1 MESLWYKWETR
12 RDRCSYQIN
21 GTSGLIG
28 LIVYVWVVVNNNK
41 KIVLV
46 VVLNKVALSIMY
58 DWLIDKIIY
67 QAKR

>member
-1 MESLWYKWETR
+1 MESLWYKWEIR
-12 RDRCSYQIN
+12 KGRCSYQIN

>member
-12 RDRCSYQIN
+12 KGRCSYQIN

-41 KIVLV
+41 KIKLV
-46 VVLNKVALSIMY
+46 VVLNRVALSIMY
-58 DWLIDKIIY
+58 DRLNDRGDY
-67 QAKR
+67 LSS